1 MSWWRVP
8 TQGAMQ
14 GHETRLSASPLLG
27 SGLVGMPIKKGP
39 QRWRL
44 SEAQSDESRV
54 ATGQEGRTC
63 WPQNQKAFYRVHQ
76 SPAAART
83 HLVNP
88 VT

>member
-1 MSWWRVP
+1 
-8 TQGAMQ
+8 MQ

-54 ATGQEGRTC
+54 ATGQE
-63 WPQNQKAFYRVHQ
+63 
-76 SPAAART
+76 
-83 HLVNP
+83 
-88 VT
+88 